1 MNKYISGKCEEIV
14 NPFFPQVIMF
24 QHELPSRLIA
34 CVPMNSL
41 TKPAVAGNQA
51 TWVADASN
59 LSDISGRRIPND
71 QVQPPMI
78 AKLTMKQPTK
88 KLILIASLCEKC
100 ITSIIY
106 YSLHI
111 PVPVS
116 TLSTTFFDMHT
127 K

>member
-1 MNKYISGKCEEIV
+1 
-14 NPFFPQVIMF
+14 MF
-24 QHELPSRLIA
+24 QHELPSRLIT

-78 AKLTMKQPTK
+78 AKLTTKQPTK
-88 KLILIASLCEKC
+88 KSILIASLCQKWEGE
-100 ITSIIY
+100 IMFVTSY
-106 YSLHI
+106 NATDERVLRFLPTSR
-111 PVPVS
+111 P
-116 TLSTTFFDMHT
+116 
-127 K
+127 